1 MPEQKK
7 ELRFLSYPLFCGVLL
22 VLTML
27 AGCSSGSNESS
38 SMGESQVYPPA
49 HGAYYNIELVDR
61 EVTLNI
67 GETYQLSVKTNS
79 NTANE
84 DIALAWNSR
93 NENVATVSK
102 SGLVSAKSFGYTTI
116 EVYPK
121 NGGNFCTCNITVNDP
136 NMLTSENAAEILGKD
151 YKYKTTIVIPDGVT
165 GIAEGVFDSYI
176 FAENIIIPSGV
187 TYVADRAFFCCGTL
201 KNIVIP
207 SSVTSIGVSAFYGC
221 ENLSDA
227 YIEARESYEQIKFGD
242 SWGNSEYS
250 YPTCY
255 GAVLHIGETFDIS
268 EEEMIILTQTNVG
281 EILTDDYYS
290 RGHINIPENVGKIAD
305 YVFQK
310 YANLAS
316 ITIPDSVT
324 SIGHD
329 AFSGCGSLTINYT
342 GTKAEWEALNV
353 SLPRGSSVSCSDG
366 DIEQGILNRQFLT
379 IENNV
384 VVSCSSA
391 VSGTISIPDGVTA
404 IGDSAFSYCGGLTSI
419 SIPSSVTSIGSSAF
433 YLCNN
438 LNTVH
443 IENLENWCGINFANN
458 YDNPLYYA
466 KHLYIDGEEVTDLI
480 ISGGTTTINDYAFYN
495 CESLQTVT
503 IPNSVMSVG
512 CDAFYNCTDID
523 TVTYGGT
530 LAQWCAI
537 DNVDVF
543 MKYAKVVR
551 LSDIDDLKTAT
562 DLIIP
567 SGVSSIGSS
576 AFYNCTGLTS
586 VTIPSSV
593 TSIGTDA
600 FSFCKNIETVN
611 VASREKWNEIKFSF
625 SSSVKNIVFMDESKL
640 NICVKF
646 FDISKLEW
654 IANGSVVTISAES
667 GHSSYTWF
675 VDMQKQS
682 ATESALHLDTT
693 DMKAGLYSVMVVI
706 DGRYSATATVE
717 ILK

>member
-1 MPEQKK
+1 
-7 ELRFLSYPLFCGVLL
+7 
-22 VLTML
+22 
-27 AGCSSGSNESS
+27 
-38 SMGESQVYPPA
+38 MGESQ
-49 HGAYYNIELVDR
+49 YYDIELIER
-61 EVTLNI
+61 EITLNV
-67 GETYQLSVKTNS
+67 GETYQLSVKINS

-84 DIALAWNSR
+84 DIVLVWR
-93 NENVATVSK
+93 TYNESVASVSA
-102 SGLVSAKSFGYTTI
+102 SGLVSAKSFGYTSI
-116 EVYPK
+116 EVYAK
-121 NGGNFCTCNITVNDP
+121 NGWNRYTCNITVNDP

-151 YKYKTTIVIPDGVT
+151 YKYKTTIVIPDSVT
-165 GIAEGVFDSYI
+165 NIGNYIFDSCK
-176 FAENIIIPSGV
+176 ELVSVSIPTG
-187 TYVADRAFFCCGTL
+187 
-201 KNIVIP
+201 
-207 SSVTSIGVSAFYGC
+207 VTSIENYAFNGC
-221 ENLSDA
+221 S
-227 YIEARESYEQIKFGD
+227 G
-242 SWGNSEYS
+242 
-250 YPTCY
+250 
-255 GAVLHIGETFDIS
+255 
-268 EEEMIILTQTNVG
+268 LTV
-281 EILTDDYYS
+281 I
-290 RGHINIPENVGKIAD
+290 
-305 YVFQK
+305 
-310 YANLAS
+310 YA
-316 ITIPDSVT
+316 
-324 SIGHD
+324 
-329 AFSGCGSLTINYT
+329 

-353 SLPRGSSVSCSDG
+353 SLPSGTSVSCSDG
-366 DIEQGILNRQFLT
+366 EIDQEILNRQFLT

-384 VVSCSSA
+384 VVNCSSA
-391 VSGTISIPDGVTA
+391 ASGAISIPNGVTA
-404 IGDSAFSYCGGLTSI
+404 IGDHAFEYCTRVTSV
-419 SIPSSVTSIGSSAF
+419 SIPNSVTSVGYGAFSA
-433 YLCNN
+433 CDN
-438 LNTVH
+438 LSAIH
-443 IENLENWCGINFANN
+443 IENIENWLGIHFANSW
-458 YDNPLYYA
+458 DNPLSRA
-466 KHLYIDGEEVTDLI
+466 KHLYIDGEELTDLI
-480 ISGGTTTINDYAFYN
+480 IPNGITAINDYAFYN

-537 DNVDVF
+537 DNVGDL
-543 MKYAKVVR
+543 MKYAKVVS

-562 DLIIP
+562 ELIIP
-567 SGVSSIGSS
+567 SGVSSIGSG

-640 NICVKF
+640 NISVKF
-646 FDISKLEW
+646 FDISKLDW

-682 ATESALHLDTT
+682 VTESVFSLDTA

>member
-7 ELRFLSYPLFCGVLL
+7 ELRFLPYPLFCGVLL
-22 VLTML
+22 VLMIL
-27 AGCSSGSNESS
+27 AGCSSGSSEDS
-38 SMGESQVYPPA
+38 SMGESQVYPPP
-49 HGAYYNIELVDR
+49 HKEYLYIELQER
-61 EVTLNI
+61 EITLNV
-67 GETYQLSVKTNS
+67 GETYQLSVKINS
-79 NTANE
+79 NMANE
-84 DIALAWNSR
+84 DIALVWSSY
-93 NENVATVSK
+93 NESVATVSTN
-102 SGLVSAKSFGYTTI
+102 GLVSAKSFGYTII
-116 EVYPK
+116 EVYAK
-121 NGGNFCTCNITVNDP
+121 NGWNRYTCNITVNDP

-176 FAENIIIPSGV
+176 FAESIIIPSGV
-187 TYVADRAFFCCGTL
+187 TYIANRAFVSCGTL

-207 SSVTSIGVSAFYGC
+207 SSVTSIGNYAFYGC
-221 ENLSDA
+221 ENLSDV

-242 SWGNSEYS
+242 AWDNNEYS

-255 GAVLHIGETFDIS
+255 GAELHIGETFDIP
-268 EEEMIILTQTNVG
+268 EEKMIILTQNNVG

-290 RGHINIPENVGKIAD
+290 RGHIDIPENIGKIAD
-305 YVFQK
+305 YVFCK
-310 YANLAS
+310 CTGLTS
-316 ITIPDSVT
+316 VTIPDSVT
-324 SIGHD
+324 SIGDD
-329 AFSGCGSLTINYT
+329 AFSGCGSLTINYA
-342 GTKAEWEALNV
+342 GTKAEWEVLNV
-353 SLPRGSSVSCSDG
+353 SLPAGTSVSCSDG
-366 DIEQGILNRQFLT
+366 EIEQGILNRQFLT

-391 VSGTISIPDGVTA
+391 ASGAISIPDSVTS
-404 IGDSAFSYCGGLTSI
+404 IGDNAFSYCRGLTSI
-419 SIPSSVTSIGSSAF
+419 SIPGSVTSIGSYAF

-438 LNTVH
+438 LNAVH
-443 IENLENWCGINFANN
+443 IENLENWCGINFANS

-480 ISGGTTTINDYAFYN
+480 ISDGTTTINDYAFYN

-537 DNVDVF
+537 DNVGDF
-543 MKYAKVVR
+543 MKYAKVVS

-562 DLIIP
+562 ELIIP
-567 SGVSSIGSS
+567 SGVSSIGSG

-593 TSIGTDA
+593 TSIGTDT

-640 NICVKF
+640 NISVKF
-646 FDISKLEW
+646 FDISKLDW

-682 ATESALHLDTT
+682 VTESVFSLDTA